1 MFLRTDFQLKDLI
14 RPGLLKFNGHTEMNE
29 RKIIDRK
36 FFTDLAKEV
45 GLNASHL
52 EALGESRQ
60 WEIVVGGDMLERLVE
75 IQHRL
80 EKLAVM
86 GDDEYRGFPI
96 EVPRP
101 APEKWGYTEE
111 LIASGEYDSQEA
123 FLADWLAF
131 NPMETR
137 WFHVA
142 SSRYGD
148 SRSIRVTDRKHTN
161 FIITNH
167 SKCTDAE
174 PDDTWCRENL
184 TRLFDYLERMIDVI
198 VANPDGFNDYVAHNL
213 PYQQRIGRIAQREFN
228 RIMPNFK
235 IEVEDRETAIKA
247 LEDSVHGLS
256 APLLET
262 MTIRKYCAYYRIA
275 NEVYEAYHRKRGL
288 RERIHTDP
296 QDVPEELRDVVY
308 YKRKKFVDVTEMY
321 DIDNPEDFMR
331 FATDHYGELGL
342 SRLNIFASN
351 DRQQGWKIVVS
362 NSYSANAG
370 LAIEVATALYKAG
383 VPLLIYDAEKLL
395 RILLEEDYVRLV
407 PDSYHNYMG
416 YQEEGSVY
424 ELPWEYECSDDSN
437 SVLTKEQYQAIV
449 SLAEWQPEEQV
460 KPIV

>member
-1 MFLRTDFQLKDLI
+1 
-14 RPGLLKFNGHTEMNE
+14 MNE

-36 FFTDLAKEV
+36 FIADLAKEV
-45 GLNASHL
+45 GLNALHL

-75 IQHRL
+75 IQHRF
-80 EKLAVM
+80 ERLAAM
-86 GDDEYRGFPI
+86 GDDEYRGFYI

-101 APEKWGYTEE
+101 TPEEWGYAEE
-111 LIASGEYDSQEA
+111 LITSGEYESREA
-123 FLADWLAF
+123 FLADWIAF

-137 WFHVA
+137 WFHIA
-142 SSRYGD
+142 SSQYGD
-148 SRSIRVTDRKHTN
+148 SRSIRVTDRKRTS
-161 FIITNH
+161 FIITND

-184 TRLFDYLERMIDVI
+184 IRLFDYLERMIDVI
-198 VANPDGFNDYVAHNL
+198 VANPDGFNDYVAQNL

-228 RIMPNFK
+228 RIVPNFK

-256 APLLET
+256 APLLKI
-262 MTIRKYCAYYRIA
+262 MTIRKYCTYFRIA
-275 NEVYEAYHRKRGL
+275 NEVYENYHRKRGF
-288 RERIHTDP
+288 RGRIHTDP

-308 YKRKKFVDVTEMY
+308 YKRKKFMDVAEMY
-321 DIDNPEDFMR
+321 DIDSPDDFMR

-383 VPLLIYDAEKLL
+383 APLLIYDAEKLL

-424 ELPWEYECSDDSN
+424 ELPWEYECSVDSN
-437 SVLTKEQYQAIV
+437 SVLTKEQYQVIV
-449 SLAEWQPEEQV
+449 SIAEWQDIEQV
-460 KPIV
+460 K

>member
-1 MFLRTDFQLKDLI
+1 
-14 RPGLLKFNGHTEMNE
+14 MNE

-36 FFTDLAKEV
+36 FIADLAKEV
-45 GLNASHL
+45 GLNALHL

-75 IQHRL
+75 IQHRF
-80 EKLAVM
+80 ERLAAM
-86 GDDEYRGFPI
+86 GDDEYRGFYI

-101 APEKWGYTEE
+101 TPEEWGYAEE
-111 LIASGEYDSQEA
+111 LITSGEYESREA
-123 FLADWLAF
+123 FLADWIAF
-131 NPMETR
+131 NTMETR
-137 WFHVA
+137 WFHIA
-142 SSRYGD
+142 SSQYGD
-148 SRSIRVTDRKHTN
+148 SRSIRVTDRKRTS
-161 FIITNH
+161 FIITND

-184 TRLFDYLERMIDVI
+184 IRLFDYLERMIDVA
-198 VANPDGFNDYVAHNL
+198 VANPDGFNDYVAQNL

-228 RIMPNFK
+228 RIVPNFK

-256 APLLET
+256 APLLKI
-262 MTIRKYCAYYRIA
+262 MTIRKYCTYFRIA
-275 NEVYEAYHRKRGL
+275 NEVYENYHRKRGF
-288 RERIHTDP
+288 RGRIHTDP

-308 YKRKKFVDVTEMY
+308 YKRKKFMDVAEMY
-321 DIDNPEDFMR
+321 DIDSPDDFMR

-383 VPLLIYDAEKLL
+383 APLLIYDAEKLL

-416 YQEEGSVY
+416 YQEEGTVY
-424 ELPWEYECSDDSN
+424 ELPWEYECSDDAN
-437 SVLTKEQYQAIV
+437 SILTKEQYQAIV
-449 SLAEWQPEEQV
+449 SLAEWLPEEYV
-460 KPIV
+460 KPIA

>member
-1 MFLRTDFQLKDLI
+1 
-14 RPGLLKFNGHTEMNE
+14 
-29 RKIIDRK
+29 
-36 FFTDLAKEV
+36 
-45 GLNASHL
+45 
-52 EALGESRQ
+52 
-60 WEIVVGGDMLERLVE
+60 
-75 IQHRL
+75 
-80 EKLAVM
+80 
-86 GDDEYRGFPI
+86 
-96 EVPRP
+96 
-101 APEKWGYTEE
+101 
-111 LIASGEYDSQEA
+111 
-123 FLADWLAF
+123 
-131 NPMETR
+131 
-137 WFHVA
+137 
-142 SSRYGD
+142 
-148 SRSIRVTDRKHTN
+148 
-161 FIITNH
+161 
-167 SKCTDAE
+167 
-174 PDDTWCRENL
+174 
-184 TRLFDYLERMIDVI
+184 MIDVI

-213 PYQQRIGRIAQREFN
+213 PYQQRIGRITQKEFN
-228 RIMPNFK
+228 RIVPKFK

-262 MTIRKYCAYYRIA
+262 MTIRKYCTYYRIA

-288 RERIHTDP
+288 RERIYTDP

-424 ELPWEYECSDDSN
+424 ELPWEYECSEDDD
-437 SVLTKEQYQAIV
+437 LPLIKEQYHAIV
-449 SLAEWQPEEQV
+449 SIAEWLPEERISLHKRV
-460 KPIV
+460 

>member
-1 MFLRTDFQLKDLI
+1 
-14 RPGLLKFNGHTEMNE
+14 MNE

-213 PYQQRIGRIAQREFN
+213 PYQQRIGRITQKEFN
-228 RIMPNFK
+228 RIVPNFK

>member
-1 MFLRTDFQLKDLI
+1 
-14 RPGLLKFNGHTEMNE
+14 MNE

-36 FFTDLAKEV
+36 FFADLAKEV

-52 EALGESRQ
+52 EALGESRH
-60 WEIVVGGDMLERLVE
+60 WEIVVGCDMLARLVG
-75 IQHRL
+75 IQHQFER
-80 EKLAVM
+80 LAVM
-86 GDDEYRGFPI
+86 GDDEYRGFYI

-101 APEKWGYTEE
+101 TPEEWGNVEDLVT
-111 LIASGEYDSQEA
+111 SGEYDSREA

-131 NPMETR
+131 NPMETK
-137 WFHVA
+137 WFHIA

-148 SRSIRVTDRKHTN
+148 SRSICVTDRKRTR
-161 FIITNH
+161 FIITND
-167 SKCTDAE
+167 SKCTDVE
-174 PDDTWCRENL
+174 PDYTWCRENL

-213 PYQQRIGRIAQREFN
+213 PYQQRIGRISQREFN
-228 RIMPNFK
+228 RIVPNFK

-247 LEDSVHGLS
+247 LDDSVHGLS

-262 MTIRKYCAYYRIA
+262 MTIRKYCTYFRIA
-275 NEVYEAYHRKRGL
+275 NEVYEAYNRKRGF
-288 RERIHTDP
+288 RGRIHTDP

-308 YKRKKFVDVTEMY
+308 YKRKKFMDVAEMY
-321 DIDNPEDFMR
+321 DIDSPDDFMR

-383 VPLLIYDAEKLL
+383 APLLIYDAEKLL

-424 ELPWEYECSDDSN
+424 ELPWEYECSVDSN
-437 SVLTKEQYQAIV
+437 SVLTKEQYQVIV
-449 SLAEWQPEEQV
+449 SIAEWQDIEQV
-460 KPIV
+460 K